1 MKNDHNE
8 SQGRIWIVDDD
19 EFFRDSIAQN
29 LIHKGYEVEAFGD
42 GPALLANLTDDAQID
57 LLLLDWKMPEMN
69 GIDVLRHV
77 REGGHDLPVI
87 FLTVLS
93 EQIYE
98 EAALLGGAVDFIEK
112 SRSFTI
118 VLRRIEL
125 ILGGQR
131 GTSDDAG
138 DALGGGDLTVGPLRL
153 DLQSRRA
160 YWQRKP
166 VDLTYSEFSM
176 VHALASRANKDVAYR
191 DIYDVVRGRGFQAGQ
206 GSEGYRANVRSSIKR
221 IRHKFREI
229 DPSFDWI
236 ENYPGFGYK
245 WRVYQ

>member
-1 MKNDHNE
+1 METDE
-8 SQGRIWIVDDD
+8 TFGRIWIVDDD
-19 EFFRDSIAQN
+19 EFFCDSIAQN
-29 LIHKGYEVEAFGD
+29 LTHKGYDVKAFGGGQAMLD
-42 GPALLANLTDDAQID
+42 EVSDEAPVD

-77 REGGHDLPVI
+77 REAGWDVPVI

-131 GTSDDAG
+131 GGNGFVGEADET
-138 DALGGGDLTVGPLRL
+138 GDLVAGPLRL
-153 DLQSRRA
+153 DLESRRA
-160 YWQRKP
+160 YWQTAP
-166 VDLTYSEFSM
+166 VDLTHSEFSM
-176 VHALASRANKDVAYR
+176 VHALVSRANKDVAYR

-245 WRVYQ
+245 WRVQL